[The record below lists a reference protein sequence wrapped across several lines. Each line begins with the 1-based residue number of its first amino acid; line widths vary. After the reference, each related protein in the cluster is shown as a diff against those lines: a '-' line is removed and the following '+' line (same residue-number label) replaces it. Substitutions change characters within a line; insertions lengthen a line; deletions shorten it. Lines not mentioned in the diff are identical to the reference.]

1 MSRDPRDTLRIV
13 GGAVVTRVDAE
24 SVRSAAGRLADAA
37 ASLRAAA
44 GDCVRAGQALERARW
59 APAPLGETDPGR
71 PARLARAGALVDDAA
86 AALGRRADECALL
99 GERLLRAAG
108 LYEHTESLAA
118 RVLGAGVTGAAGLLG
133 LGMTGFLRTPA
144 GRPLLL
150 TGAAG
155 LAGLSVLAPDPDAPR
170 PAPRAVPQGPPA
182 PPAGDGDGPGGSVLR
197 TVAPVVDEALTGL
210 GVGVA
215 LGAPGLS
222 GGDFSVTGG
231 ASVLSRA
238 VEAVLGTR
246 AVLVDAVD
254 PATFTGGP
262 PDRDDRPAGSVA
274 EALARTAD
282 LYPHGSGI
290 PGRPAPGP
298 PPGTIAV
305 ERVTHADGS
314 TSWTVLIP
322 GTQALLSPRNPFDV
336 DTDLDLV
343 ARRTADVADGVVRA
357 LAAAGAGQGEPVVL
371 VGHSLGGIAAVSLAA
386 SPAFRR
392 RHPVGG
398 VVTAGAPTATFRTPP
413 GVPVLHLENT
423 EELVSPLDGR
433 SSTEN
438 PATADRVTVGRD
450 LADSRDPADRAA
462 SGGVAAAHSV
472 GTHLRTLAHA
482 RDAGS
487 VQVASVAG
495 RLDRLLDGERA
506 ETRYYRLRRARVGDG

>member
-13 GGAVVTRVDAE
+13 GGAVVTRVDAG
-24 SVRSAAGRLADAA
+24 SVRAAAGRLADAA
-37 ASLRAAA
+37 ASLHAAA
-44 GDCVRAGQALERARW
+44 GDCVRAGRALERARW
-59 APAPLGETDPGR
+59 APAPLGETDPGHS
-71 PARLARAGALVDDAA
+71 ARLARAGALADDAA
-86 AALGRRADECALL
+86 AALGGRADECALL

-108 LYEHTESLAA
+108 LYEYTESLAE

-133 LGMTGFLRTPA
+133 LGVTGFLRTPA

-155 LAGLSVLAPDPDAPR
+155 LVGLSALAPDPDAPR
-170 PAPRAVPQGPPA
+170 PAPRAVSHGA
-182 PPAGDGDGPGGSVLR
+182 PDPVGDADGPGGSVLR

-254 PATFTGGP
+254 PAAFAGGP
-262 PDRDDRPAGSVA
+262 PDRDGRPAGSVA

-305 ERVTHADGS
+305 ERVTRADGS
-314 TSWTVLIP
+314 VSWTVLIP

-343 ARRTADVADGVVRA
+343 ARRAADVAEGVGQA
-357 LAAAGAGQGEPVVL
+357 LAAAGAGEDEPVVL

-450 LADSRDPADRAA
+450 LADSRDPADRTA

-472 GTHLRTLAHA
+472 RTHLRTLAHA

-487 VQVASVAG
+487 VQAASVTG

-506 ETRYYRLRRARVGDG
+506 ETRYYRLRRARAGDG